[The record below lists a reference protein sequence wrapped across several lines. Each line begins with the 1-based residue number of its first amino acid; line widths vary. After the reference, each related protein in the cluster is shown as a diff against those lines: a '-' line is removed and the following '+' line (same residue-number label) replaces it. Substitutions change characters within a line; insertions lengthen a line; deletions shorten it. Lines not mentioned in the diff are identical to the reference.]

1 MESSRWVV
9 MGVSGCGKS
18 TVGQALA
25 GALAVSY
32 VEGDQFHPPA
42 NVAKM
47 SAGIALDDADRHDW
61 LQTLAGQ
68 VHGARLQNIGLVL
81 GCSAL
86 KRKYRDQLRLA
97 DPALRFAHLNGARE
111 LIAGRL
117 QARVGH
123 YMFARDVALPKPRE
137 YVSPDG
143 SLVMPAYRVF
153 QQGPANHLGHRFS
166 DTLDTHGLVAA
177 GANGR
182 VVFTNGSE
190 NRTYSGVIG
199 QGGGIG
205 DLKQVAN
212 RGGESVA
219 VDKAGNVYVANGQVF
234 VYAPDGKEI
243 GRIDVPERPL
253 QLIFGGDGD
262 GTLFILTH
270 HTLYAAG
277 GFNGH

>member
-1 MESSRWVV
+1 MESTRWVV

-123 YMFARDVALPKPRE
+123 YMPPSLLDSQMRDLEPLQEDEAGV
-137 YVSPDG
+137 
-143 SLVMPAYRVF
+143 
-153 QQGPANHLGHRFS
+153 
-166 DTLDTHGLVAA
+166 TLDIADAPQTLV
-177 GANGR
+177 GH
-182 VVFTNGSE
+182 
-190 NRTYSGVIG
+190 
-199 QGGGIG
+199 
-205 DLKQVAN
+205 
-212 RGGESVA
+212 
-219 VDKAGNVYVANGQVF
+219 
-234 VYAPDGKEI
+234 
-243 GRIDVPERPL
+243 
-253 QLIFGGDGD
+253 
-262 GTLFILTH
+262 ILASKIST
-270 HTLYAAG
+270 
-277 GFNGH
+277 